1 MRFFLQQITE
11 CCKMQK
17 KSHRVTP
24 RSNLRFCYFC
34 RVASCKKS
42 WMGST
47 FCCNFQQSSQVAE
60 RVTPSLQLASLFSM
74 CKFVASCK
82 KNRIVYQY
90 LKIHLSECY
99 KMEIS
104 SLKRLFKAI
113 IARLNTYA

>member
-1 MRFFLQQITE
+1 MYKGAVT
-11 CCKMQK
+11 KK

-82 KNRIVYQY
+82 KNRIVHVTVPLLREGKFRNAIY
-90 LKIHLSECY
+90 LTHL
-99 KMEIS
+99 
-104 SLKRLFKAI
+104 
-113 IARLNTYA
+113 YA

>member
-1 MRFFLQQITE
+1 MYKGAVT
-11 CCKMQK
+11 KK

-82 KNRIVYQY
+82 KNRIV
-90 LKIHLSECY
+90 
-99 KMEIS
+99 
-104 SLKRLFKAI
+104 
-113 IARLNTYA
+113 